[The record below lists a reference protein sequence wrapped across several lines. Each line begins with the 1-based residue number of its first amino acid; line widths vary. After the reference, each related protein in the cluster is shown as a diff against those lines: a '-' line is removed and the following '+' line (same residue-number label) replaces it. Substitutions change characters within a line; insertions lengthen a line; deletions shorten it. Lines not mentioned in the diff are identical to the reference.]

1 MASNSATG
9 IASQQSIKAYVD
21 SQVTAQD
28 LDLTDGT
35 TSIAIDLDSEAL
47 SVLGG
52 TGVTSTASGNGVTL
66 AIDSTVATLTGSQT
80 LTNKSLTS
88 PTLTGTAVV
97 ASLDISGD
105 VDVDGTLETDA
116 LSINGTAITSTAAE
130 LNILDGKAFL
140 DEDNLASDSATG
152 IASQQSIKAYVD
164 GLTTTSITA
173 TGALNSGS
181 ITSGFGNI
189 DNGSS
194 TITTTGAIT
203 GGSFVIGSA
212 DINENDLES
221 IDGITAGTVAASK
234 AVVVDANKDATGF
247 RNITLTGELD
257 AGSLDVSGNVDVDGT
272 LETDALSINGTV
284 VTSTAAELNILDGV
298 TSTAV
303 ELNALDGITAV
314 VGELNAL
321 DLGSTATGTAIAS
334 KAVVID
340 ANKDYTGIR
349 NFSITGNLSVGG
361 TTTVVDTVTMN
372 AQNAV
377 LFEGATADAHETTL
391 TIVDP
396 TADRTISLPNQSG
409 TVPVL
414 AASSNT
420 AITSTPEELNI
431 LDGVT
436 ATATELNILDGVT
449 ATTAELNI
457 IDGVT
462 ATTAELNILDGV
474 TSTATELNILDGV
487 TSTTAE
493 LNILDGVT
501 STATELNI
509 LDGKAFLD
517 EDNFASN
524 SATGIASQQSIKAY
538 VDGITATNITSTGA
552 LNSGS
557 ITSGFGNINTGSST
571 ITTTGLISGGS
582 LDIDNVLINGTT
594 IGHTDDTDLIT
605 LANGVVTVAGEVSMT
620 TLDIGGTNVTSTA
633 AELNILDGVTSTTAE
648 LNILDGVTSTATEL
662 NLLDGVTATTAEL
675 NILDGVTSTATE
687 LNLLDGVTSTTAE
700 LNILDGVTATAAE
713 LNILDVN
720 NSTIGD
726 LSEISTVANDDVF
739 LAIDTSGGGLKRLT
753 RSAIVSGL
761 ATSSALSN
769 VVEDTTPQLGGN
781 LDVLA
786 RTITTSTTNGNIAL
800 TPNGTGVVM
809 IDGNVGIDTGK
820 IDLKNGG
827 TASQILFYCESS
839 NAHAQ
844 TLQGAP
850 HSQSATNTLLLPDGE
865 NGTLLSTVS
874 VATLTNKTLTS
885 PKINE
890 DVAVTSTAT
899 ELNLLDGVT
908 ATTAELNILDGVTST
923 AAELNIL
930 DGVTSTT
937 AELNILDGVTST
949 AAELNILDGATVVVG
964 EINALDLGTTAVGTA
979 IASKAVILD
988 SNKDY
993 TGIRNLTISGE
1004 IDAATGDFSGN
1015 VDVDGTLEADAITVN
1030 GTALATVIAGTTVT
1044 NATNSAHVLV
1054 TDNESTNE
1062 ENLIAFVEGATSTT
1076 GNVGLEMDG
1085 NFAYNPSS
1093 GTVSATVFKGNID
1106 AVDGDFDG
1114 TLEADTLSLN
1124 GTTVTSTAAELN
1136 ILDGVTST
1144 ATELNLLDG
1153 VTSTT
1158 AELNILDGVTSTAAE
1173 LNALDGITAVV
1184 GELNALDLGTTA
1196 VGTAIASKA
1205 MVLDSNKDYTG
1216 VRNFTLSGELDAG
1229 SLDISGNVDIDGTL
1243 ETDALSINGT
1253 AVTSTAAELNL
1264 LDGVTSTTA
1273 ELNALDGITAVVGE
1287 LNALDLGSTAV
1298 GTAIASKAVVLDSNK
1313 DYTGVRNFS
1322 ITGNL
1327 SVGGTTT
1334 VVDTVT
1340 MNAQNA
1346 VLFEGAT
1353 ADAHETTLTIVD
1365 PTADRTIN
1373 LPNQSGTVAL
1383 LAAASNTAVT
1393 STPEELNI
1401 LDGVTS
1407 TTAELNILDGVTS
1420 TTAELNILDGVTST
1434 AAELNILDGVTTTAA
1449 EINLIDGGTARGTTA
1464 VADGDGVLI
1473 NDGGTMR
1480 MTKVDTLST
1489 YMSGKSVGG
1498 ANIVTTGALNSGTI
1512 TSGFGTIDTGSS
1524 TITTTGTVATGAIT
1538 AGGNLTRG
1546 GTVILDGSITDTGD
1560 FTIDVAGD
1568 IILDADGGDV
1578 RLADAGTQFARLSD
1592 GDEFTIS
1599 AMGTD
1604 KDIKF
1609 AGNDGGSA
1617 ITALT
1622 LDMSDAGTAIFN
1634 HDVKLGDNSK
1644 AIFGAGSDLQ
1654 IYHDGDNS
1662 YITDSGTGQLY
1673 IRGAAATHLESA
1685 NGLKKYARFVD
1696 GAAAELFYN
1705 NAEKLATTSTGIA
1718 VTGNIA
1724 NTSGDFTLDVAGD
1737 IILDADGG
1745 DIKLKDAGTQ
1755 FASFTNNSGSLSI
1768 VAVGA
1773 DNDIRFFGNDGGASV
1788 TALTL
1793 DMSEAGAATFNN
1805 KIIATELDISGNA
1818 DIDGTLEADAITV
1831 NGTALAE
1838 VISDTVGAMVSSNT
1852 ESGITVT
1859 YQDADNTLDFTVGTL
1874 NQNTTGSAATLTTA
1888 RAIAVAGDV
1897 TGTANFDGS
1906 AGISIT
1912 TTLATN
1918 AIVTANITD
1927 GNITQAKMAANSID
1941 SAQYVDGSIDTAH
1954 YAADSINT
1962 NKIADNA
1969 INSRHY
1975 VDGSIDQVHLAN
1987 AIVNEAK
1994 MQISNAPTNGYF
2006 LSAQSGNTGGLTWAQ
2021 AGSSTDAGAVGTY
2034 TWLYHNNNTL
2044 SAGATVSG
2052 STLRDHNT
2060 NDYAATHNH
2069 WNSSSVLYNYGTW
2082 RNMTGDTGYANATY
2096 GSPSLFVRVS

>member
-1 MASNSATG
+1 MGATYTRQSTFTDGDVIDSDIFNNEFDQLLAAFASSTGHTHDGTAGEGGPITGLITDGIVFGTNTGDITLTWNGGSNDGLITWKEDEDYFEFNDDLLIATTEKIQFRDTGIYINSSADGQLDLVADTEIQIAATTIDINGNVNVSGTLTIGNAGISEAELEILDGATVTTDELNILDGVTATASEINTLDGITSTVAELNILDGVTATTAELNILDGVTSTFAELNILDGVTATTAELNILDGVTATAAELNILDGVTSTATELNLLDGKAFLDEDNMASNSATG

-272 LETDALSINGTV
+272 LETDALSINGT
-284 VTSTAAELNILDGV
+284 A
-298 TSTAV
+298 
-303 ELNALDGITAV
+303 
-314 VGELNAL
+314 
-321 DLGSTATGTAIAS
+321 
-334 KAVVID
+334 
-340 ANKDYTGIR
+340 
-349 NFSITGNLSVGG
+349 
-361 TTTVVDTVTMN
+361 
-372 AQNAV
+372 
-377 LFEGATADAHETTL
+377 
-391 TIVDP
+391 
-396 TADRTISLPNQSG
+396 
-409 TVPVL
+409 
-414 AASSNT
+414 
-420 AITSTPEELNI
+420 
-431 LDGVT
+431 
-436 ATATELNILDGVT
+436 
-449 ATTAELNI
+449 
-457 IDGVT
+457 
-462 ATTAELNILDGV
+462 V

-501 STATELNI
+501 STAAELNI

-557 ITSGFGNINTGSST
+557 ITSGFGNIDTGSST

-605 LANGVVTVAGEVSMT
+605 LADGVVTVAGEVSMT

-633 AELNILDGVTSTTAE
+633 AELNALDGITAVVGELNALDLGSTAIGTAIASKAVVIDANKDYTGIRNFSITGNLSVGGTTTVVDTVTMNAQNAILFEGATADAHETTLTIVDPTADRTISLPNQSGTVPVLAASSNTAITSTPE
-648 LNILDGVTSTATEL
+648 
-662 NLLDGVTATTAEL
+662 EL

-700 LNILDGVTATAAE
+700 LNILDGVTSTAAE
-713 LNILDVN
+713 LNILDVD
-720 NSTIGD
+720 NSTLGD

-739 LAIDTSGGGLKRLT
+739 LAIDTSGGGLKKIT
-753 RSAIVSGL
+753 RSTVVSGL
-761 ATSSALSN
+761 AATSNSLSN
-769 VVEDTTPQLGGN
+769 IVEDTTPQLGGN
-781 LDVLA
+781 LDTNSHNILIDDAHFIGDESGNEQLVFQTTASAVNHLEITNNATGSNPILA
-786 RTITTSTTNGNIAL
+786 AVG
-800 TPNGTGVVM
+800 G
-809 IDGNVGIDTGK
+809 DDNVGIVLTPKGTGE
-820 IDLKNGG
+820 IVIGAGNLNYAG
-827 TASQILFYCESS
+827 TAI
-839 NAHAQ
+839 
-844 TLQGAP
+844 
-850 HSQSATNTLLLPDGE
+850 
-865 NGTLLSTVS
+865 
-874 VATLTNKTLTS
+874 
-885 PKINE
+885 
-890 DVAVTSTAT
+890 TSTGA
-899 ELNLLDGVT
+899 EINILDGVT
-908 ATTAELNILDGVTST
+908 STTAELNILDGVTST

-930 DGVTSTT
+930 DGVTSTAAELNILDGVT
-937 AELNILDGVTST
+937 STAAELNILDGVTSTAAELNILDGVTST

-1144 ATELNLLDG
+1144 A
-1153 VTSTT
+1153 

-1184 GELNALDLGTTA
+1184 GELNALDLGITA

-1229 SLDISGNVDIDGTL
+1229 SLDISGD
-1243 ETDALSINGT
+1243 
-1253 AVTSTAAELNL
+1253 
-1264 LDGVTSTTA
+1264 
-1273 ELNALDGITAVVGE
+1273 
-1287 LNALDLGSTAV
+1287 
-1298 GTAIASKAVVLDSNK
+1298 
-1313 DYTGVRNFS
+1313 
-1322 ITGNL
+1322 
-1327 SVGGTTT
+1327 
-1334 VVDTVT
+1334 
-1340 MNAQNA
+1340 
-1346 VLFEGAT
+1346 
-1353 ADAHETTLTIVD
+1353 
-1365 PTADRTIN
+1365 
-1373 LPNQSGTVAL
+1373 
-1383 LAAASNTAVT
+1383 
-1393 STPEELNI
+1393 
-1401 LDGVTS
+1401 
-1407 TTAELNILDGVTS
+1407 
-1420 TTAELNILDGVTST
+1420 
-1434 AAELNILDGVTTTAA
+1434 
-1449 EINLIDGGTARGTTA
+1449 
-1464 VADGDGVLI
+1464 
-1473 NDGGTMR
+1473 
-1480 MTKVDTLST
+1480 
-1489 YMSGKSVGG
+1489 
-1498 ANIVTTGALNSGTI
+1498 
-1512 TSGFGTIDTGSS
+1512 
-1524 TITTTGTVATGAIT
+1524 
-1538 AGGNLTRG
+1538 
-1546 GTVILDGSITDTGD
+1546 
-1560 FTIDVAGD
+1560 
-1568 IILDADGGDV
+1568 
-1578 RLADAGTQFARLSD
+1578 
-1592 GDEFTIS
+1592 
-1599 AMGTD
+1599 
-1604 KDIKF
+1604 
-1609 AGNDGGSA
+1609 
-1617 ITALT
+1617 
-1622 LDMSDAGTAIFN
+1622 
-1634 HDVKLGDNSK
+1634 
-1644 AIFGAGSDLQ
+1644 
-1654 IYHDGDNS
+1654 
-1662 YITDSGTGQLY
+1662 
-1673 IRGAAATHLESA
+1673 
-1685 NGLKKYARFVD
+1685 
-1696 GAAAELFYN
+1696 
-1705 NAEKLATTSTGIA
+1705 
-1718 VTGNIA
+1718 
-1724 NTSGDFTLDVAGD
+1724 
-1737 IILDADGG
+1737 
-1745 DIKLKDAGTQ
+1745 
-1755 FASFTNNSGSLSI
+1755 
-1768 VAVGA
+1768 
-1773 DNDIRFFGNDGGASV
+1773 
-1788 TALTL
+1788 
-1793 DMSEAGAATFNN
+1793 
-1805 KIIATELDISGNA
+1805 A

-1859 YQDADNTLDFTVGTL
+1859 YQDADNTLDFAVGTL
-1874 NQNTTGSAATLTTA
+1874 NQNTTGSAATLTTARTIGGVSFNGSASINLPGVNTGGNQNTTGSAATLTTA

-1912 TTLATN
+1912 TTLAAD

-1927 GNITQAKMAANSID
+1927 GNVTLAKMAANSID

-1954 YAADSINT
+1954 IADGQITNAKLGADSVNGA
-1962 NKIADNA
+1962 KIADDA
-1969 INSRHY
+1969 INSEHYVDGSIDRAHLAADIIDGTKIANDAINSEHYAAGSIDAEHLASDSVTEAKMAANSVDSQAY

-1994 MQISNAPTNGYF
+1994 MQISNAPTNGYV
-2006 LSAQSGNTGGLTWAQ
+2006 LTAQSGNTGGLTWAEASGGGTETIVVSASDISTTTLSANGTFSGGTNGRWGFLSTTLTGDSNNQ
-2021 AGSSTDAGAVGTY
+2021 SRSGSLTTNGSNSHLIITGWGTNNQNINRPGSVIGAGTSSTGGLNNGEENYTSYRFKIDAGANLVSST
-2034 TWLYHNNNTL
+2034 N
-2044 SAGATVSG
+2044 AGIQTDIQYID
-2052 STLRDHNT
+2052 L
-2060 NDYAATHNH
+2060 
-2069 WNSSSVLYNYGTW
+2069 
-2082 RNMTGDTGYANATY
+2082 
-2096 GSPSLFVRVS
+2096 

>member
-189 DNGSS
+189 NNGSS

-203 GGSFVIGSA
+203 GGSFVIGNA

-272 LETDALSINGTV
+272 LETDALSINGTA

-298 TSTAV
+298 TSTAS

-321 DLGSTATGTAIAS
+321 DLGSTAIGTAIAS

-436 ATATELNILDGVT
+436 ATA
-449 ATTAELNI
+449 
-457 IDGVT
+457 
-462 ATTAELNILDGV
+462 AELNILDGV
-474 TSTATELNILDGV
+474 TSTA
-487 TSTTAE
+487 AE

-827 TASQILFYCESS
+827 TASQILFYCEAS

-850 HSQSATNTLLLPDGE
+850 HSQGATNTLLLPDGG

-930 DGVTSTT
+930 DGVTSTA

-1173 LNALDGITAVV
+1173 LNI
-1184 GELNALDLGTTA
+1184 
-1196 VGTAIASKA
+1196 
-1205 MVLDSNKDYTG
+1205 
-1216 VRNFTLSGELDAG
+1216 
-1229 SLDISGNVDIDGTL
+1229 
-1243 ETDALSINGT
+1243 
-1253 AVTSTAAELNL
+1253 

-1407 TTAELNILDGVTS
+1407 TAAELNILDGVTSTTAELNILDGVTS

-1434 AAELNILDGVTTTAA
+1434 AAELNVLDGITAVVGELNA
-1449 EINLIDGGTARGTTA
+1449 LDIGLTAVGTA
-1464 VADGDGVLI
+1464 VAS
-1473 NDGGTMR
+1473 
-1480 MTKVDTLST
+1480 K
-1489 YMSGKSVGG
+1489 
-1498 ANIVTTGALNSGTI
+1498 A
-1512 TSGFGTIDTGSS
+1512 
-1524 TITTTGTVATGAIT
+1524 
-1538 AGGNLTRG
+1538 
-1546 GTVILDGSITDTGD
+1546 VILDSNKDYTGVRN
-1560 FTIDVAGD
+1560 FTLSGE
-1568 IILDADGGDV
+1568 LDA
-1578 RLADAGTQFARLSD
+1578 
-1592 GDEFTIS
+1592 
-1599 AMGTD
+1599 
-1604 KDIKF
+1604 
-1609 AGNDGGSA
+1609 GS
-1617 ITALT
+1617 
-1622 LDMSDAGTAIFN
+1622 
-1634 HDVKLGDNSK
+1634 
-1644 AIFGAGSDLQ
+1644 
-1654 IYHDGDNS
+1654 
-1662 YITDSGTGQLY
+1662 
-1673 IRGAAATHLESA
+1673 
-1685 NGLKKYARFVD
+1685 
-1696 GAAAELFYN
+1696 
-1705 NAEKLATTSTGIA
+1705 
-1718 VTGNIA
+1718 
-1724 NTSGDFTLDVAGD
+1724 
-1737 IILDADGG
+1737 
-1745 DIKLKDAGTQ
+1745 
-1755 FASFTNNSGSLSI
+1755 
-1768 VAVGA
+1768 
-1773 DNDIRFFGNDGGASV
+1773 
-1788 TALTL
+1788 
-1793 DMSEAGAATFNN
+1793 
-1805 KIIATELDISGNA
+1805 LDISGNA

-1888 RAIAVAGDV
+1888 RTIGGVSFNGSANINLPGVNTGGNQNTTGSAATLTTARTIGGVSFNGSANINLPGVNTGGNQNTTGSAATLTTARAIAVAGDV

-1927 GNITQAKMAANSID
+1927 GNVTVAKMAANSID
-1941 SAQYVDGSIDTAH
+1941 SAQYVDGSIDRVHLAADIIDGTKIANDAINSEH
-1954 YAADSINT
+1954 YAAGSIDNEH
-1962 NKIADNA
+1962 IADNA
-1969 INSRHY
+1969 INSR
-1975 VDGSIDQVHLAN
+1975 
-1987 AIVNEAK
+1987 
-1994 MQISNAPTNGYF
+1994 
-2006 LSAQSGNTGGLTWAQ
+2006 
-2021 AGSSTDAGAVGTY
+2021 
-2034 TWLYHNNNTL
+2034 TL
-2044 SAGATVSG
+2044 C
-2052 STLRDHNT
+2052 RRF
-2060 NDYAATHNH
+2060 Y
-2069 WNSSSVLYNYGTW
+2069 
-2082 RNMTGDTGYANATY
+2082 
-2096 GSPSLFVRVS
+2096 

>member
-1 MASNSATG
+1 MGATYTRQSTFTDGDVIDSDIFNNEFDQLLAAFASSTGHTHDGTAGEGGPITGLITDGIVFGTNTGDITLTWNGGSNDGLITWKEDEDYFEFNDDLLIATTEKIQFRDTGIYINSSADGQLDLVADTEIQIAATTIDINGNVNVSGTLTIGNAGISEAELEILDGATVTTDELNILDGVTATASEINTLDGITSTVAELNILDGVTATAAELNILDGVTATAAELNILDGKAFLDEDNMASNSATG

-272 LETDALSINGTV
+272 LETDALSINGTAV
-284 VTSTAAELNILDGV
+284 TSTATELNILDGVTSTTAELNILDGVTSTAAELNILDGKAFLDEDNFASNSATGIASQQSIKAYVDGITATNITSTGALNSGSITSGFGNIDTGSSTITTTGLISGGSLDIDNVLINGTTIGHTDDTDLITLADGVVTVAGEVSMTTLDIGGTNV
-298 TSTAV
+298 TSTAA

-321 DLGSTATGTAIAS
+321 DLGSTAVGTAIAS

-414 AASSNT
+414 AAASNT

-436 ATATELNILDGVT
+436 ATAAELNILDGVT
-449 ATTAELNI
+449 ATTTELNI
-457 IDGVT
+457 I
-462 ATTAELNILDGV
+462 
-474 TSTATELNILDGV
+474 
-487 TSTTAE
+487 
-493 LNILDGVT
+493 
-501 STATELNI
+501 
-509 LDGKAFLD
+509 
-517 EDNFASN
+517 
-524 SATGIASQQSIKAY
+524 
-538 VDGITATNITSTGA
+538 
-552 LNSGS
+552 
-557 ITSGFGNINTGSST
+557 
-571 ITTTGLISGGS
+571 
-582 LDIDNVLINGTT
+582 
-594 IGHTDDTDLIT
+594 
-605 LANGVVTVAGEVSMT
+605 
-620 TLDIGGTNVTSTA
+620 
-633 AELNILDGVTSTTAE
+633 
-648 LNILDGVTSTATEL
+648 
-662 NLLDGVTATTAEL
+662 DGVTATTAEL

-700 LNILDGVTATAAE
+700 LNILDGVTSTAAE
-713 LNILDVN
+713 LNILDVD
-720 NSTIGD
+720 NSTLGD

-739 LAIDTSGGGLKRLT
+739 LAIDTSGGGLKKIT
-753 RSAIVSGL
+753 RSTVVSGL
-761 ATSSALSN
+761 AATSNSLSN
-769 VVEDTTPQLGGN
+769 IVEDTTPQLGGN
-781 LDVLA
+781 LDTNSHNILIDDAHFIGDESGNEQLVFQTTASAVNHLEITNNATGSNPILA
-786 RTITTSTTNGNIAL
+786 AVG
-800 TPNGTGVVM
+800 G
-809 IDGNVGIDTGK
+809 DDNVGIVLTPKGTGE
-820 IDLKNGG
+820 IVIGAGNLNYAG
-827 TASQILFYCESS
+827 TAI
-839 NAHAQ
+839 
-844 TLQGAP
+844 
-850 HSQSATNTLLLPDGE
+850 
-865 NGTLLSTVS
+865 
-874 VATLTNKTLTS
+874 
-885 PKINE
+885 
-890 DVAVTSTAT
+890 TSTGA
-899 ELNLLDGVT
+899 EINILDGVT
-908 ATTAELNILDGVTST
+908 ATT
-923 AAELNIL
+923 
-930 DGVTSTT
+930 
-937 AELNILDGVTST
+937 
-949 AAELNILDGATVVVG
+949 
-964 EINALDLGTTAVGTA
+964 
-979 IASKAVILD
+979 
-988 SNKDY
+988 
-993 TGIRNLTISGE
+993 
-1004 IDAATGDFSGN
+1004 
-1015 VDVDGTLEADAITVN
+1015 
-1030 GTALATVIAGTTVT
+1030 
-1044 NATNSAHVLV
+1044 
-1054 TDNESTNE
+1054 
-1062 ENLIAFVEGATSTT
+1062 
-1076 GNVGLEMDG
+1076 
-1085 NFAYNPSS
+1085 
-1093 GTVSATVFKGNID
+1093 
-1106 AVDGDFDG
+1106 
-1114 TLEADTLSLN
+1114 
-1124 GTTVTSTAAELN
+1124 
-1136 ILDGVTST
+1136 
-1144 ATELNLLDG
+1144 
-1153 VTSTT
+1153 
-1158 AELNILDGVTSTAAE
+1158 
-1173 LNALDGITAVV
+1173 
-1184 GELNALDLGTTA
+1184 
-1196 VGTAIASKA
+1196 
-1205 MVLDSNKDYTG
+1205 
-1216 VRNFTLSGELDAG
+1216 
-1229 SLDISGNVDIDGTL
+1229 
-1243 ETDALSINGT
+1243 
-1253 AVTSTAAELNL
+1253 
-1264 LDGVTSTTA
+1264 
-1273 ELNALDGITAVVGE
+1273 
-1287 LNALDLGSTAV
+1287 
-1298 GTAIASKAVVLDSNK
+1298 
-1313 DYTGVRNFS
+1313 
-1322 ITGNL
+1322 
-1327 SVGGTTT
+1327 
-1334 VVDTVT
+1334 
-1340 MNAQNA
+1340 
-1346 VLFEGAT
+1346 
-1353 ADAHETTLTIVD
+1353 
-1365 PTADRTIN
+1365 
-1373 LPNQSGTVAL
+1373 
-1383 LAAASNTAVT
+1383 
-1393 STPEELNI
+1393 
-1401 LDGVTS
+1401 
-1407 TTAELNILDGVTS
+1407 
-1420 TTAELNILDGVTST
+1420 
-1434 AAELNILDGVTTTAA
+1434 AELNILDGVTTTAA

-1512 TSGFGTIDTGSS
+1512 TSGFGTINTGSS

-1538 AGGNLTRG
+1538 AGGVVTANAGVVVDNFTLDGTTLALSSGNLT
-1546 GTVILDGSITDTGD
+1546 L
-1560 FTIDVAGD
+1560 DVAGN
-1568 IILDADGGDV
+1568 INLDADGGSITLKDGGV
-1578 RLADAGTQFARLSD
+1578 SFGTLFKSSNNLIIYSTISD
-1592 GDEFTIS
+1592 GD
-1599 AMGTD
+1599 
-1604 KDIKF
+1604 IKF
-1609 AGNDGGSA
+1609 QGNDGGS
-1617 ITALT
+1617 
-1622 LDMSDAGTAIFN
+1622 
-1634 HDVKLGDNSK
+1634 
-1644 AIFGAGSDLQ
+1644 
-1654 IYHDGDNS
+1654 
-1662 YITDSGTGQLY
+1662 
-1673 IRGAAATHLESA
+1673 
-1685 NGLKKYARFVD
+1685 
-1696 GAAAELFYN
+1696 
-1705 NAEKLATTSTGIA
+1705 
-1718 VTGNIA
+1718 
-1724 NTSGDFTLDVAGD
+1724 D
-1737 IILDADGG
+1737 I
-1745 DIKLKDAGTQ
+1745 
-1755 FASFTNNSGSLSI
+1755 
-1768 VAVGA
+1768 
-1773 DNDIRFFGNDGGASV
+1773 

-1888 RAIAVAGDV
+1888 RTIGGVSFNGSANINLPGVNTGGNQNTTGSAATLTTARTIGGVSFNGSANINLPGVNTGGNQNTTGSAATLTTARAIAVAGDV

-1927 GNITQAKMAANSID
+1927 GNVTVAKMAANSID
-1941 SAQYVDGSIDTAH
+1941 SAQYVDGSIDREHLAADIIDGTKIANDAINSEH
-1954 YAADSINT
+1954 YAAGSIDNEH
-1962 NKIADNA
+1962 IADNA
-1969 INSRHY
+1969 INSEHYADGSIDRVHLAADIIDGTKIADNVINSEHYAAGSIDAEHLASDSVTEAKMAANSVDSQAY

-1994 MQISNAPTNGYF
+1994 MQISNAPQNGYF
-2006 LSAQSGNTGGLTWAQ
+2006 LSAQSGNTGGLTWAVPTDTNTTYSVGDGGLTQ
-2021 AGSSTDAGAVGTY
+2021 NNFTNTLKSKLDGIASSANNYVHPTSAGNKHIPSGGATDQILVYSSSGTAVWADPSGGASIIFSDNSWTNSNANTISGGTNGI
-2034 TWLYHNNNTL
+2034 WLYSKAGTGGNGNNV
-2044 SAGATVSG
+2044 GASG
-2052 STLRDHNT
+2052 SVNINGTGSHGIVHIHN
-2060 NDYAATHNH
+2060 
-2069 WNSSSVLYNYGTW
+2069 
-2082 RNMTGDTGYANATY
+2082 
-2096 GSPSLFVRVS
+2096 

>member
-1 MASNSATG
+1 MGATYTRQSTFTDGDVIDSDIFNNEFDQLLAAFASSTGHTHDGTAGEGGPITGLITDGIVFGTNTGDITLTWNGGSNDGLITWKEDEDYFEFNDDLLIATTEKIQFRDTGIYINSSADGQLDLVADTEIQIAATTIDINGNVNVSGTLTIGNAGISEAELEILDGATVTTDELNILDGVTATASEINTLDGITSTVAELNILDGVTATTAELNILDGVTSTFAELNILDGVTATTAELNILDGVTATAAELNILDGVTSTATELNLLDGKAFLDEDNMASNSATG

-272 LETDALSINGTV
+272 LETDALSINGT
-284 VTSTAAELNILDGV
+284 A
-298 TSTAV
+298 
-303 ELNALDGITAV
+303 
-314 VGELNAL
+314 
-321 DLGSTATGTAIAS
+321 
-334 KAVVID
+334 
-340 ANKDYTGIR
+340 
-349 NFSITGNLSVGG
+349 
-361 TTTVVDTVTMN
+361 
-372 AQNAV
+372 
-377 LFEGATADAHETTL
+377 
-391 TIVDP
+391 
-396 TADRTISLPNQSG
+396 
-409 TVPVL
+409 
-414 AASSNT
+414 
-420 AITSTPEELNI
+420 
-431 LDGVT
+431 
-436 ATATELNILDGVT
+436 
-449 ATTAELNI
+449 
-457 IDGVT
+457 
-462 ATTAELNILDGV
+462 V

-501 STATELNI
+501 STAAELNI

-557 ITSGFGNINTGSST
+557 ITSGFGNIDTGSST

-605 LANGVVTVAGEVSMT
+605 LADGVVTVAGEVSMT

-633 AELNILDGVTSTTAE
+633 AELNALDGITAVVGELNALDLGSTAIGTAIASKAVVIDANKDYTGIRNFSITGNLSVGGTTTVVDTVTMNAQNAILFEGATADAHETTLTIVDPTADRTISLPNQSGTVPVLAASSNTAITSTPE
-648 LNILDGVTSTATEL
+648 
-662 NLLDGVTATTAEL
+662 EL

-700 LNILDGVTATAAE
+700 LNILDGVTSTAAE
-713 LNILDVN
+713 LNILDVD
-720 NSTIGD
+720 NSTLGD

-739 LAIDTSGGGLKRLT
+739 LAIDTSGGGLKKIT
-753 RSAIVSGL
+753 RSTVVSGL
-761 ATSSALSN
+761 AATSNSLSN
-769 VVEDTTPQLGGN
+769 IVEDTTPQLGGN
-781 LDVLA
+781 LDTNSHNILIDDAHFIGDESGNEQLVFQTTASAVNHLEITNNATGSNPILA
-786 RTITTSTTNGNIAL
+786 AVG
-800 TPNGTGVVM
+800 G
-809 IDGNVGIDTGK
+809 DDNVGIVLTPKGTGE
-820 IDLKNGG
+820 IVIGAGNLNYAG
-827 TASQILFYCESS
+827 TAI
-839 NAHAQ
+839 
-844 TLQGAP
+844 
-850 HSQSATNTLLLPDGE
+850 
-865 NGTLLSTVS
+865 
-874 VATLTNKTLTS
+874 
-885 PKINE
+885 
-890 DVAVTSTAT
+890 TSTGA
-899 ELNLLDGVT
+899 EINILDGVT
-908 ATTAELNILDGVTST
+908 STTAELNILDGVTST

-930 DGVTSTT
+930 DGVTSTAAELNILDGVT
-937 AELNILDGVTST
+937 STAAELNILDGVTSTAAELNILDGVTST

-1144 ATELNLLDG
+1144 A
-1153 VTSTT
+1153 

-1184 GELNALDLGTTA
+1184 GELNALDLGITA

-1229 SLDISGNVDIDGTL
+1229 SLDISGD
-1243 ETDALSINGT
+1243 
-1253 AVTSTAAELNL
+1253 
-1264 LDGVTSTTA
+1264 
-1273 ELNALDGITAVVGE
+1273 
-1287 LNALDLGSTAV
+1287 
-1298 GTAIASKAVVLDSNK
+1298 
-1313 DYTGVRNFS
+1313 
-1322 ITGNL
+1322 
-1327 SVGGTTT
+1327 
-1334 VVDTVT
+1334 
-1340 MNAQNA
+1340 
-1346 VLFEGAT
+1346 
-1353 ADAHETTLTIVD
+1353 
-1365 PTADRTIN
+1365 
-1373 LPNQSGTVAL
+1373 
-1383 LAAASNTAVT
+1383 
-1393 STPEELNI
+1393 
-1401 LDGVTS
+1401 
-1407 TTAELNILDGVTS
+1407 
-1420 TTAELNILDGVTST
+1420 
-1434 AAELNILDGVTTTAA
+1434 
-1449 EINLIDGGTARGTTA
+1449 
-1464 VADGDGVLI
+1464 
-1473 NDGGTMR
+1473 
-1480 MTKVDTLST
+1480 
-1489 YMSGKSVGG
+1489 
-1498 ANIVTTGALNSGTI
+1498 
-1512 TSGFGTIDTGSS
+1512 
-1524 TITTTGTVATGAIT
+1524 
-1538 AGGNLTRG
+1538 
-1546 GTVILDGSITDTGD
+1546 
-1560 FTIDVAGD
+1560 
-1568 IILDADGGDV
+1568 
-1578 RLADAGTQFARLSD
+1578 
-1592 GDEFTIS
+1592 
-1599 AMGTD
+1599 
-1604 KDIKF
+1604 
-1609 AGNDGGSA
+1609 
-1617 ITALT
+1617 
-1622 LDMSDAGTAIFN
+1622 
-1634 HDVKLGDNSK
+1634 
-1644 AIFGAGSDLQ
+1644 
-1654 IYHDGDNS
+1654 
-1662 YITDSGTGQLY
+1662 
-1673 IRGAAATHLESA
+1673 
-1685 NGLKKYARFVD
+1685 
-1696 GAAAELFYN
+1696 
-1705 NAEKLATTSTGIA
+1705 
-1718 VTGNIA
+1718 
-1724 NTSGDFTLDVAGD
+1724 
-1737 IILDADGG
+1737 
-1745 DIKLKDAGTQ
+1745 
-1755 FASFTNNSGSLSI
+1755 
-1768 VAVGA
+1768 
-1773 DNDIRFFGNDGGASV
+1773 
-1788 TALTL
+1788 
-1793 DMSEAGAATFNN
+1793 
-1805 KIIATELDISGNA
+1805 A

-1859 YQDADNTLDFTVGTL
+1859 YQDADNTLDFAVGTL
-1874 NQNTTGSAATLTTA
+1874 NQNTTGSAATLTTARTIGGVSFNGSASINLPGVNTGGNQNTTGSAATLTTA

-1897 TGTANFDGS
+1897 YRYS
-1906 AGISIT
+1906 K
-1912 TTLATN
+1912 L
-1918 AIVTANITD
+1918 
-1927 GNITQAKMAANSID
+1927 
-1941 SAQYVDGSIDTAH
+1941 
-1954 YAADSINT
+1954 
-1962 NKIADNA
+1962 
-1969 INSRHY
+1969 
-1975 VDGSIDQVHLAN
+1975 
-1987 AIVNEAK
+1987 
-1994 MQISNAPTNGYF
+1994 
-2006 LSAQSGNTGGLTWAQ
+2006 
-2021 AGSSTDAGAVGTY
+2021 
-2034 TWLYHNNNTL
+2034 
-2044 SAGATVSG
+2044 
-2052 STLRDHNT
+2052 
-2060 NDYAATHNH
+2060 
-2069 WNSSSVLYNYGTW
+2069 
-2082 RNMTGDTGYANATY
+2082 
-2096 GSPSLFVRVS
+2096 